1 MRFRIALVSLMV
13 GLLGTGV
20 CWLTVQPL
28 LTNLLES
35 MSRAVPGAPVV
46 DRVNSVLPFF
56 LSLDVLML
64 GAMTYGVL
72 TWLVGRPL
80 THLETAIEKL
90 GRFDTEVVFRQGGP
104 LVSRLQE
111 AVAQMALALKTEQAL
126 TAHNVTQLKAANEK
140 LIRAQTELV
149 SADRLATVG
158 KLAAGVAHEVG
169 NPLSGIL
176 GYLSLVRSKAAG
188 SPDLP
193 DLVTRIEA
201 EVQRIDDIVRS
212 LLELGKPS
220 RGKAAPLEVQSLVDS
235 VLRMLTNGPEFGQV
249 QVVTDIEKGLY
260 VRGEPGQVSQIL
272 INLVLNAAQ
281 ALKGQ
286 GLITVKGTSHL
297 EMGKA
302 HLEVWDNG
310 PGIPPEV
317 LPKVFEPFFTTK
329 SAGKGTG
336 LGLAVSLHLA
346 HGMSGELQAG
356 NAPSGGALFRL
367 TLPLP

>member
-1 MRFRIALVSLMV
+1 MV

-20 CWLTVQPL
+20 CWLTLQPVL
-28 LTNLLES
+28 ENLIETL
-35 MSRAVPGAPVV
+35 SRSAPGAPVLN
-46 DRVNSVLPFF
+46 RINGVLPFF
-56 LSLDVLML
+56 LGLDVVML
-64 GAMTYGVL
+64 SAMTYGVL

-80 THLETAIEKL
+80 THLEKAIEQL
-90 GRFDTEVVFRQGGP
+90 GRLDAEVVFRQGGP

-126 TAHNVTQLKAANEK
+126 TAHNVVQLKEANEK

-176 GYLSLVRSKAAG
+176 GYLSLIRSKSSGA
-188 SPDLP
+188 DVP
-193 DLVTRIEA
+193 DLVNRIEG

-220 RGKAAPLEVQSLVDS
+220 RGKAGPLEVQSLVDS
-235 VLRMLTNGPEFGQV
+235 VVRMLTKGPDFGPV
-249 QVVTDIEKGLY
+249 HVDVDIEPGLF
-260 VRGEPGQVSQIL
+260 VRGEAGQVSQIL
-272 INLVLNAAQ
+272 INLLLNAAQ
-281 ALKGQ
+281 ALNGKGQ
-286 GLITVKGTSHL
+286 ITVRGRVIA

-302 HLEVWDNG
+302 YIEVHDEG
-310 PGIPPEV
+310 PGIPFDV
-317 LPKVFEPFFTTK
+317 LPRVFEPFFTTK

-356 NAPSGGALFRL
+356 NAPTGGAQFRL

>member
-1 MRFRIALVSLMV
+1 MV

-20 CWLTVQPL
+20 CWLTLQPVL
-28 LTNLLES
+28 DSLLES
-35 MSRAVPGAPVV
+35 LSRVAPASPVI
-46 DRVNSVLPFF
+46 DRVHGVLPFF
-56 LSLDVLML
+56 LGLDVVSLS
-64 GAMTYGVL
+64 AMSYGVL

-80 THLETAIEKL
+80 THLEKAIEKL

-126 TAHNVTQLKAANEK
+126 TAHNMVQLKEANEK

-149 SADRLATVG
+149 AADRLATVG

-176 GYLSLVRSKAAG
+176 GYLSLIRSKSAG
-188 SPDLP
+188 ADVP
-193 DLVTRIEA
+193 DLVNRIEG

-220 RGKAAPLEVQSLVDS
+220 RGKAGPLEVQSLVDS
-235 VLRMLTNGPEFGQV
+235 VVRMLTKGPDFGPV
-249 QVVTDIEKGLY
+249 QVDVDIEPGLF
-260 VRGEPGQVSQIL
+260 VRGEAGQVSQIL

-286 GLITVKGTSHL
+286 GRITLRGRAVA

-302 HLEVWDNG
+302 YLEVQDDG
-310 PGIPPEV
+310 PGIPSDI
-317 LPKVFEPFFTTK
+317 LPRVFEPFFTTK

-346 HGMSGELQAG
+346 HGMSGELQAS
-356 NAPSGGALFRL
+356 NAPTGGALFRL
-367 TLPLP
+367 SLPLP